1 MAFSAVFQFVPG
13 DEQGKHRFL
22 LEHYLEHM
30 EFYRALLAQSP
41 SVKTVNYPI
50 QRMDD
55 PQTWLAAHQEMTQ
68 SVWSGLGGGQTTDFG
83 TLNWADETQVQD
95 WMDLHNGWH
104 AQVRNAL
111 GL

>member
-1 MAFSAVFQFVPG
+1 MAFSATFQFSPS

-83 TLNWADETQVQD
+83 TLNWDD
-95 WMDLHNGWH
+95 PLNK
-104 AQVRNAL
+104 
-111 GL
+111 GLVAWWPCKCLPT